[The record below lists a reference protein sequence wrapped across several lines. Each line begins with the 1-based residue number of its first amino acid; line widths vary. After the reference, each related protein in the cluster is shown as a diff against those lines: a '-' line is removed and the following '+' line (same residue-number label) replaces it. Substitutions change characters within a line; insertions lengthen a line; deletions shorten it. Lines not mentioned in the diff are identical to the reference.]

1 MALALSYSPV
11 KESLIRSGLGDD
23 EKRIDVWA
31 PESNLGYVK
40 LIYFGML
47 VAAIC
52 IGGNTALGSI
62 WTGMVIEQ

>member
-1 MALALSYSPV
+1 MT
-11 KESLIRSGLGDD
+11 K
-23 EKRIDVWA
+23 KKIDVWA
-31 PESNLGYVK
+31 LESNLVYVK

-62 WTGMVIEQ
+62 WMGMVIEQ

>member
-1 MALALSYSPV
+1 MKK
-11 KESLIRSGLGDD
+11 KE
-23 EKRIDVWA
+23 IDVWA
-31 PESNLGYVK
+31 PETNLGYVK

-62 WTGMVIEQ
+62 WSGMAIGQ

>member
-1 MALALSYSPV
+1 MTK
-11 KESLIRSGLGDD
+11 KE
-23 EKRIDVWA
+23 IDVWV

-40 LIYFGML
+40 LIRFGML

-62 WTGMVIEQ
+62 WSGMAIGQ

>member
-1 MALALSYSPV
+1 MTK
-11 KESLIRSGLGDD
+11 KE
-23 EKRIDVWA
+23 IDVWA
-31 PESNLGYVK
+31 PESNLGNVK

-62 WTGMVIEQ
+62 WACIFIEQ

>member
-1 MALALSYSPV
+1 MTE
-11 KESLIRSGLGDD
+11 KETDD
-23 EKRIDVWA
+23 WV

-40 LIYFGML
+40 LIHFGML

>member
-1 MALALSYSPV
+1 MTE
-11 KESLIRSGLGDD
+11 KEIDD
-23 EKRIDVWA
+23 CV

-52 IGGNTALGSI
+52 IDGNTALGSI
-62 WTGMVIEQ
+62 WSGMAIGQ

>member
-1 MALALSYSPV
+1 MQEEEV
-11 KESLIRSGLGDD
+11 
-23 EKRIDVWA
+23 DVWM

-52 IGGNTALGSI
+52 VGGNTALGSI
-62 WTGMVIEQ
+62 WSGMVIGH

>member
-1 MALALSYSPV
+1 MTE
-11 KESLIRSGLGDD
+11 KEIDD
-23 EKRIDVWA
+23 WV

-52 IGGNTALGSI
+52 IDGNTALDSI
-62 WTGMVIEQ
+62 WSGIAIGQ

>member
-1 MALALSYSPV
+1 MTK
-11 KESLIRSGLGDD
+11 KE
-23 EKRIDVWA
+23 IDVWA
-31 PESNLGYVK
+31 PESNLEYAK

-62 WTGMVIEQ
+62 WTEIVIEQKYMS

>member
-1 MALALSYSPV
+1 MT
-11 KESLIRSGLGDD
+11 KI
-23 EKRIDVWA
+23 RIDVWP

-40 LIYFGML
+40 LIHFGML

>member
-1 MALALSYSPV
+1 MTK
-11 KESLIRSGLGDD
+11 KE
-23 EKRIDVWA
+23 IDVWE
-31 PESNLGYVK
+31 PETNLGYVK

-62 WTGMVIEQ
+62 WTDMVIEQ

>member
-1 MALALSYSPV
+1 MTK
-11 KESLIRSGLGDD
+11 KE
-23 EKRIDVWA
+23 IDVWT

-52 IGGNTALGSI
+52 IDGNTALGSI
-62 WTGMVIEQ
+62 LSDMAIGQ

>member
-1 MALALSYSPV
+1 MTK
-11 KESLIRSGLGDD
+11 KE
-23 EKRIDVWA
+23 IDVWA

-52 IGGNTALGSI
+52 VGGNTALGFILS
-62 WTGMVIEQ
+62 GMAIGH